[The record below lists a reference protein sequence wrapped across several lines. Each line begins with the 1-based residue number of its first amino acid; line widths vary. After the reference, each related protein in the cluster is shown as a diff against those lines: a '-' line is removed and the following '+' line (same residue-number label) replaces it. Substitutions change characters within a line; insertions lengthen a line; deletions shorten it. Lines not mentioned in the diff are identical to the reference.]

1 MVQATDPDVYKMEPY
16 VYSEYVTSDDH
27 PTFGQASHAWLT
39 GSGVWMFRDGLD
51 YILGVRP
58 AYDGL
63 LIDPCIPDSWD
74 GYKVTRK
81 FRGATYQIEVKN
93 PNHVQ
98 RGVASITV
106 DGQPIE
112 GNVIPAFDKGSLVRV
127 VCVIG

>member
-1 MVQATDPDVYKMEPY
+1 
-16 VYSEYVTSDDH
+16 
-27 PTFGQASHAWLT
+27 
-39 GSGVWMFRDGLD
+39 MFRDGLD

-127 VCVIG
+127 VCVMG